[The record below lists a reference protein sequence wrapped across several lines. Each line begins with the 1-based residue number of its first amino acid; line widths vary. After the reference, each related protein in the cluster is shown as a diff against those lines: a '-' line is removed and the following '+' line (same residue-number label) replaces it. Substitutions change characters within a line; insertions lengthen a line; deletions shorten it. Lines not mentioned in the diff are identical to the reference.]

1 RSHHPQGAARR
12 AGELNQV
19 NPTVAG
25 GDAAAETK
33 RRLAALAVGAI
44 GVVYGDIGTSPLYT
58 LQTTLSH
65 DGMHPTPASVYGV
78 LSLIFWAQILVVSLK
93 YVVFIMRADNK
104 GEGGIMALM
113 ALAQRCVREQPRLR
127 WVLVILGI
135 FGASLFYGDGVITP
149 AISVLGA
156 VEGVSVV
163 TPGLSE
169 WVVPLT
175 VVVLILLFL
184 LQRHGTERVGKL
196 FGPVMMVWF
205 VVIALLGANMIA
217 RHPQVLYAVYPGY
230 AVKFFFSHGIQAF
243 IAPCGVVW
251 LRASGVAAELFWAGR
266 AAVDAPGGDRQLVL
280 QAGAF
285 DPAVPD
291 DRAGHRC
298 GSDRLA
304 GGDLRRVLDDPRG
317 DVAGLFDAHADRAYL
332 ARDVRADL
340 RALGQQL
347 PAADG
352 AVRGA
357 AFRQLRKAE
366 RGLWHRRDRYHEHHH
381 GAGAGRGA
389 PAVAL
394 ETAGGD
400 RGGRAVP
407 GDRPVVVAASWW
419 CARSSRAAWR
429 WRRSSRRCAST
440 RRCACRARRCSSPR
454 TRMRCRMR
462 CCTTSSTTRCCMSA
476 TCC

>member
-1 RSHHPQGAARR
+1 MLPMHWRSRWRMRTRVPASSVWAFRARHGGGDDRSPARDARVEAAALAAGGSGRRRLRAGGADVHHLRPAGAGQGSGAAHPLRAEGRQRGAVRLPAGGRAHAGPQPAEVLGDRREDR
-12 AGELNQV
+12 AGSAVRRLHQRFRAPGACRRRGGTDQDPRHRQEDRRTHRGGTAR
-19 NPTVAG
+19 PRGRHGREPAG
-25 GDAAAETK
+25 RRGDRCTAGCGRRGHRGDAAAETK

-156 VEGVSVV
+156 VEGVKVV
-163 TPGLSE
+163 SPGLSE

-230 AVKFFFSHGIQAF
+230 AVKFFFSHG
-243 IAPCGVVW
+243 
-251 LRASGVAAELFWAGR
+251 
-266 AAVDAPGGDRQLVL
+266 
-280 QAGAF
+280 
-285 DPAVPD
+285 
-291 DRAGHRC
+291 
-298 GSDRLA
+298 
-304 GGDLRRVLDDPRG
+304 
-317 DVAGLFDAHADRAYL
+317 
-332 ARDVRADL
+332 
-340 RALGQQL
+340 
-347 PAADG
+347 
-352 AVRGA
+352 
-357 AFRQLRKAE
+357 
-366 RGLWHRRDRYHEHHH
+366 
-381 GAGAGRGA
+381 
-389 PAVAL
+389 
-394 ETAGGD
+394 
-400 RGGRAVP
+400 
-407 GDRPVVVAASWW
+407 
-419 CARSSRAAWR
+419 
-429 WRRSSRRCAST
+429 
-440 RRCACRARRCSSPR
+440 
-454 TRMRCRMR
+454 
-462 CCTTSSTTRCCMSA
+462 
-476 TCC
+476 